1 MLNGP
6 LLVTERLILRPP
18 AAEDFD
24 AFAEMCAEPET
35 MTYLGGACPRAQ
47 AWRHWSTI
55 AGAWHIRGFSM
66 FSVIERDT
74 GEWVGRLGP
83 WQPDGWPG
91 PEIAYG
97 VRAKFAGRGYAFEG
111 AVAACDFA
119 VEFLKWNE
127 LMHSI
132 DPANSRSQA
141 LARRLGATNS
151 GPTRLPAPFQDA
163 PVDAW
168 TQSADH
174 WRAKRKEFR
183 L

>member
-6 LLVTERLILRPP
+6 LLVTDRLILRPP

-24 AFAEMCAEPET
+24 AFAEMCAEVET
-35 MTYLGGACPRAQ
+35 MTYLGGACPRAP
-47 AWRHWSTI
+47 AGRLGCTL
-55 AGAWHIRGFSM
+55 AGAWHIRGFAM
-66 FSVIERDT
+66 FSVIERAT

-119 VEFLKWNE
+119 VEFLKWDE
-127 LMHSI
+127 LTHNI
-132 DPANSRSQA
+132 DPANTRSQA
-141 LARRLGATNS
+141 LAIRLGAANR
-151 GPTRLPAPFQDA
+151 GPARLPPPLEHV
-163 PVDAW
+163 PVEAW
-168 TQSADH
+168 MPSA
-174 WRAKRKEFR
+174 AQ
-183 L
+183 

>member
-1 MLNGP
+1 MAPSPIPLPLRRGLSATSRPCPRVHPVPQASPAPCRKGCAMLNGP

-91 PEIAYG
+91 PERSEERRG
-97 VRAKFAGRGYAFEG
+97 GKERVRTGRVRGAAG
-111 AVAACDFA
+111 
-119 VEFLKWNE
+119 
-127 LMHSI
+127 H
-132 DPANSRSQA
+132 
-141 LARRLGATNS
+141 
-151 GPTRLPAPFQDA
+151 
-163 PVDAW
+163 
-168 TQSADH
+168 
-174 WRAKRKEFR
+174 
-183 L
+183 